1 MAIKKYAQGEGNL
14 EVLRGEEAVVV
25 QSHLAKTG
33 KAVTEFSDEERE
45 ALREDLDQVRGVQP
59 DSEPENKEE

>member
-33 KAVTEFSDEERE
+33 KAVVDFDDDERA
-45 ALREDLDQVRGVQP
+45 ALHDDLDSVRPHGQ
-59 DSEPENKEE
+59 DSEAEA

>member
-1 MAIKKYAQGEGNL
+1 MAIKKYAQGEGDL

-33 KAVTEFSDEERE
+33 KAVTDFNDEERE
-45 ALREDLDQVRGVQP
+45 ALHEDLDRVK
-59 DSEPENKEE
+59 PEEKS